1 MKYTFLIPAR
11 MESTR
16 FPNKPLKKLAGRPV
30 LDWVYQNCMKS
41 RYANDTIIATDSD
54 KISKYCF
61 ESGKKFIM
69 TGIHNCAS
77 NRVAEAS
84 KKIDDEWI
92 VEVQGDE
99 PLLWSKIID
108 EWLSNT
114 KKYQE
119 NSKIDLFIS
128 IAALRSEDADNP
140 NFVKTVIN
148 DEGKLL
154 WVSRSRI
161 PSNSKGSF
169 NGNYYRHT
177 GFHLWRKSSLEK
189 FSKIKPSLIEKSED
203 THAIRIVENGFYAKP
218 VLLPDTQAIDTPDDL
233 RRAEKILENNK

>member
-1 MKYTFLIPAR
+1 
-11 MESTR
+11 
-16 FPNKPLKKLAGRPV
+16 
-30 LDWVYQNCMKS
+30 MKS

-148 DEGKLL
+148 DEG
-154 WVSRSRI
+154 
-161 PSNSKGSF
+161 
-169 NGNYYRHT
+169 NYYGYLGQEFHLIQKVASMGITYRHT

-189 FSKIKPSLIEKSED
+189 FSK
-203 THAIRIVENGFYAKP
+203 N
-218 VLLPDTQAIDTPDDL
+218 
-233 RRAEKILENNK
+233 